1 MAIQDLKTSL
11 DLKQDL
17 NIYLKCKQFDNLN
30 LILSIF
36 DNSLQA
42 DLTNYDVRLRAMKA
56 DNVPLIQEHIGI
68 TKSGNV
74 VNIQADTQLT
84 TTAGNTPVELQ
95 FIDKSTGEKK
105 ATFNLVLVVVASA
118 IAIEASISKA
128 TYTLLEEL
136 EKKLDQLS
144 DFFEHIG
151 EAIEANT
158 NLENTIANSE
168 TAKNNLD
175 SSILAGNTLKESLN
189 NIISTGS
196 TLKTNLENEIS
207 IGNTLKGDLEETIS
221 TGDNLLS
228 SLETFEQEHAD
239 VTDISNKLANVN
251 ADLSENTQKLASNLF
266 LTTNNIDDST
276 LIQAFIDTNQN
287 IIFPPSKTFYL
298 AKTINIPVDRYIDFN
313 NCTFVPTGEISDFTN
328 GFMFLVNSLDGL
340 AWNVVYPGYVNRFY
354 NINFDNLTNRII
366 GIKGFFV
373 ASSVDICNLKS
384 NMMYQDIL
392 IDGHYLDGINIE
404 KVFITNHMGDGYS
417 IAQKNTASSMSAQGD
432 AWHISKLQI
441 EAGGAVGANRN
452 LLWLEG
458 ANFNATIDG
467 VINGVIYLAN
477 GCFNLKNCHIEVGN
491 ITIKNARVNLY
502 DSILYHVATNGSA
515 PLTLLTDNG
524 VSKTVKLKN
533 VYFTYFFWRDDNG
546 ITKGSY
552 NANILID
559 PLYNS
564 PIHFSNCVQGIL
576 PMPKGG
582 EQGLFISTTTGTGIN
597 HYVAS
602 SECIINSKSMLNNP
616 FITSIAPNT
625 TSYMKVSYNELLTR
639 YDAYVNE
646 LRGILWKGNSGT
658 YYYKIG
664 ILVDWDRKIGIYDA
678 NEFSI
683 VVTNTDRKLVDIS
696 ILDSYISQ
704 VNNVYLIIYRGTT
717 SGSYTDRSI
726 ISLSDTSSH
735 QYDDYNSIFLRPW
748 VAVTAGPATAL
759 TNYNKVIKNVG
770 DNTVI
775 CYGTAI
781 PTIGT
786 WNKGDRIINTN
797 IATGQVKGW
806 VCSVAGIPGNWIS
819 EGTY

>member
-1 MAIQDLKTSL
+1 MENFNK
-11 DLKQDL
+11 
-17 NIYLKCKQFDNLN
+17 LN
-30 LILSIF
+30 LRDGDIITEDKLAIIDSNTDKYNANKTEIL
-36 DNSLQA
+36 N
-42 DLTNYDVRLRAMKA
+42 T
-56 DNVPLIQEHIGI
+56 IG
-68 TKSGNV
+68 TEEMG
-74 VNIQADTQLT
+74 
-84 TTAGNTPVELQ
+84 TTATTIKGAVKELG
-95 FIDKSTGEKK
+95 S
-105 ATFNLVLVVVASA
+105 
-118 IAIEASISKA
+118 
-128 TYTLLEEL
+128 
-136 EKKLDQLS
+136 QL
-144 DFFEHIG
+144 
-151 EAIEANT
+151 N
-158 NLENTIANSE
+158 
-168 TAKNNLD
+168 
-175 SSILAGNTLKESLN
+175 
-189 NIISTGS
+189 
-196 TLKTNLENEIS
+196 
-207 IGNTLKGDLEETIS
+207 
-221 TGDNLLS
+221 
-228 SLETFEQEHAD
+228 
-239 VTDISNKLANVN
+239 
-251 ADLSENTQKLASNLF
+251 ENTQKLASNLF

-276 LIQAFIDTNQN
+276 LIQAFIDTNKN

-313 NCTFVPTGEISDFTN
+313 NCTFVPSGDISNYIN
-328 GFMFLVNSLDGL
+328 GFMFLVNSKDGL
-340 AWNVVYPGYVNRFY
+340 TWDVKFPGYVNRFY
-354 NINFDNLTNRII
+354 NINFNNFTNRIV
-366 GIKGFFV
+366 GIKGFFI
-373 ASSVDICNLKS
+373 ASCVDIRNLKS

-404 KVFITNHMGDGYS
+404 KVFITNHMGDEYS
-417 IAQKNTASSMSAQGD
+417 IVQKNNHSEVSGQGD

-441 EAGGAVGANRN
+441 ESGSAIGTNRN

-458 ANFNATIDG
+458 GNSNATVDG
-467 VINGVIYLAN
+467 VINGVIYFCN
-477 GCFNLKNCHIEVGN
+477 GQFNLKNSHIEVGN
-491 ITIKNARVNLY
+491 ITIKNARVNLE
-502 DSILYHVATNGSA
+502 DIILFHVGTSRDA

-533 VYFTYFFWRDDNG
+533 VYFSYIFWHDDNG

-576 PMPKGG
+576 PTPKGG
-582 EQGLFISTTTGTGIN
+582 EQGLFISTTTGTGID
-597 HYVAS
+597 HYIGS
-602 SECIINSKSMLNNP
+602 SECIINSKLMLNNP
-616 FITSIAPNT
+616 FLTLIAPNT

-639 YDAYVNE
+639 YYAHVDE
-646 LRGILWKGNSGT
+646 LRGILWKGASGT

-664 ILVDWDRKIGIYDA
+664 ILLDWDRKIGIYDA

-683 VVTNTDRKLVDIS
+683 VVTNTDRKIVDIS

-704 VNNVYLIIYRGTT
+704 VNNVSLIIYRGTT

-726 ISLSDTSSH
+726 ISLSDPGSH

-748 VAVTAGPATAL
+748 VAVTAGQATAL
-759 TNYNKVIKNVG
+759 TNYNKVIKNVV

-797 IATGQVKGW
+797 IATGQVKSW